1 MRPFYLYRSKRGI
14 YYVQFSNEL
23 TGKRGSPHSTFK
35 QNYDEAFRVA
45 CDWLNSGIPVF
56 GGKTRAV
63 ESDSVIK
70 AFLDSVRKG
79 KLLESDISRIV
90 AELARYGV
98 SLDKRS
104 ESTPRA
110 GSGVRTPLI
119 AFLDQFWT
127 YDESPYIQDKL
138 IHKQRISN

>member
-45 CDWLNSGIPVF
+45 CDWLNSGIPVS

-127 YDESPYIQDKL
+127 YDKSPYIQDKL